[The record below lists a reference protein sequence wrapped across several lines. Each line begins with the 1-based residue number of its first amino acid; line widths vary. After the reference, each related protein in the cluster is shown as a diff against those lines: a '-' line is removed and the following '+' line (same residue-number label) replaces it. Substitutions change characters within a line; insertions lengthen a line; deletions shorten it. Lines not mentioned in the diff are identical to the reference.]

1 MRDIERLVD
10 LYDSRIIGRREL
22 LAGLVMIG
30 VGRASATSSQAPFR
44 GRTLNHV
51 SLGVTDVARS
61 KSFYQR
67 LLAVQVRDEGS
78 DYCEFRL
85 ENAFFGLYNQPGIRN
100 GIDHFAIGI
109 DDYKPAAV
117 LEKLEREFPGSAP
130 SLENENQVYFRDPDG
145 ARGQLTATDYK
156 R

>member
-1 MRDIERLVD
+1 MRDFERLVD
-10 LYDSRIIGRREL
+10 LYDSRAIGRREL

-30 VGRASATSSQAPFR
+30 VGRAPAASAQAPFR

-67 LLAVQVRDEGS
+67 LLGVPLRDEGS

-85 ENAFFGLYNQPGIRN
+85 ENAFFGLYKQPGVRN
-100 GIDHFAIGI
+100 GIDHFAIGV

-117 LEKLEREFPGSAP
+117 LEKLKREFPGSSP
-130 SLENENQVYFRDPDG
+130 WLENEDQVYFRDPDG
-145 ARGQLTATDYK
+145 AKGQLTATDYK

>member
-10 LYDSRIIGRREL
+10 LYDRRVIGRREL

-30 VGRASATSSQAPFR
+30 VGRTRAATAQASFQ

-51 SLGVTDVARS
+51 SLGVTDLARS
-61 KSFYQR
+61 KNFYQR
-67 LLAVQVRDEGS
+67 LLGVPVRDEGS

-85 ENAFFGLYNQPGIRN
+85 ENAFFGLYKQPGVRD
-100 GIDHFAIGI
+100 GIDHVAIGVAG
-109 DDYKPAAV
+109 YNPAVA
-117 LEKLEREFPGSAP
+117 LEKLKREFPRSTP
-130 SLENENQVYFRDPDG
+130 WLESEEQVYFHDPDG
-145 ARGQLTATDYK
+145 AKVQLTATDYK